1 MKDAFIFTF
10 FSIFISLSSIGQAP
24 QKMTYQ
30 AVIRDANNKLISL
43 TNVNL
48 RLSILQNNSNGKLVY
63 SEMHYTVSNINGL
76 INLQIGTGSNL
87 FGKFAE
93 IDWSKGPYFVK
104 TETDSDGGFNFRIT
118 GTSELL
124 SVPYALYALNANFDT
139 TSLHNRIVNLQAQ
152 AIANKKNIDINLDS
166 IKENEKDININLD
179 SIKVNTVKI
188 NNNIVSINTKID
200 TLDLIAILA
209 GYQKI
214 GKIINAITVEGKDS
228 VDVKSNGNLQSSK
241 NISLTGN
248 IESLGSTSSIG
259 SLDKPFKDLYISSHS
274 LSIASDVAGQ
284 NTPPTVLSNVNG
296 NLQISSGGF
305 KLMGTNA
312 AFIAPRFEGKLI
324 GNASTATKFETPRT
338 INGIL
343 FDGSTNIVLPDL
355 DHDDKYIKI
364 SQLNGTDSFNIN
376 IKGNLGSSGN
386 VTVAGNIEALGSTS
400 TLGTIDKPFKGL
412 FLSSG
417 SLSIASD
424 TLGQNIPAAIISN
437 VRGNLEISA
446 GGLKLAGT
454 DEAFIAPRI
463 ISTLTGN
470 ASTATKFEN
479 ARNINGVSFDG
490 SADIIIPATIIKSL
504 SFNNIGTGD
513 ASGGTFDGSVTKTI
527 SYNSIGASP
536 LAGSSLITTVGTLTA
551 GAIPYTLLSGTIPT
565 WNQATTGNAATAT
578 KLAATKN
585 INGVAFDGSSDI
597 TITAVADAATLAG
610 TTLNATVTG
619 SSLTSVGT
627 LTNLTVTNP
636 IAGSVTGNA
645 ATVTTNANLTG
656 PITSVGNA
664 TSIAN
669 GTITN
674 SMLANAAVANLSGT
688 NTGDQINITGN
699 AATATKLAATKNING
714 VAFDGSSDITITAV
728 ANAGTLSGTTLNA
741 SVTGSSLTS
750 VGTLTNLT
758 VTNPIAGSVTGNAAT
773 VTTNANLT
781 GVVTSVGNA
790 TSIANGTIT
799 NSMLANAAVA
809 NLSGTNTGDQINITG
824 NAATATKLAATKN
837 INGVAFDGSSD
848 ITITAVADAGTLSG
862 TTLNATVTGS
872 SLTSVGTITTG
883 TWNATTIGIAKGGTN
898 TNAVPTAGAIVYG
911 NGTSYAI
918 SGVGTSGQYLQSAG
932 AGAPIWAQPGPASMQ
947 VLTTSGTYT
956 TPAGVKAIMIEL
968 VGGGWWKW
976 SYCSSK

>member
-645 ATVTTNANLTG
+645 AT
-656 PITSVGNA
+656 
-664 TSIAN
+664 
-669 GTITN
+669 
-674 SMLANAAVANLSGT
+674 
-688 NTGDQINITGN
+688 
-699 AATATKLAATKNING
+699 ATKLAATKNING